1 MYRDYIIK
9 KQALY
14 KIGGF
19 DEKIKYGEDFDLV
32 VRLVFSGFRLANLKD
47 ELYEYRIHPI
57 QMSNEKNKQQKDL
70 ETRKI
75 IYDKVLNNN
84 FNVGNL

>member
-1 MYRDYIIK
+1 
-9 KQALY
+9 
-14 KIGGF
+14 
-19 DEKIKYGEDFDLV
+19 
-32 VRLVFSGFRLANLKD
+32 
-47 ELYEYRIHPI
+47 
-57 QMSNEKNKQQKDL
+57 MSNEKNKQQKDL